1 MKLFTNK
8 AEEISGHM
16 KENVSPLVKIG
27 VMISTG
33 VILSGIIVYLKTKR
47 NHPDKKKIDD
57 LKNLI
62 K

>member
-1 MKLFTNK
+1 MKK
-8 AEEISGHM
+8 
-16 KENVSPLVKIG
+16 NVSPLIKIG

-33 VILSGIIVYLKTKR
+33 VILGGIIVYLKTKR